1 MLKISVQYLLNLFF
15 FYVGCFKLDNN
26 NVITALLARIENRYV
41 ASLVDVTMLHNRAKF
56 NARHVDVMKQR

>member
-1 MLKISVQYLLNLFF
+1 M
-15 FYVGCFKLDNN
+15 GCFKLDNN